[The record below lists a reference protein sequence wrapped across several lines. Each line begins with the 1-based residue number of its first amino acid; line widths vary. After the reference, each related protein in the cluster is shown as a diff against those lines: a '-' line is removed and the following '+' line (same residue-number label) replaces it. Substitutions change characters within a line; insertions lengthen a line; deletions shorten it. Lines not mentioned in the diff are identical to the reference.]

1 MFTVALESVDVP
13 LFAGLRQPLFVW
25 VDVPRYTP
33 RTSGKSEL
41 SSSPPP
47 QPYNTREHNNPTTPA
62 TNDTCARV
70 IVVSFPLCATYNS
83 SIPLLPPSAL
93 HVTTTSKNHH
103 TWKIF
108 LRPGSMAECPSPSR
122 SVIMRRILRDF
133 GYLYGG
139 VLDAATLASTPRSH
153 PTARRLGQRQSRDAR
168 PINSLGLYGTAPVG
182 PSVYASG

>member
-13 LFAGLRQPLFVW
+13 LFAGLLQPLFVW

-47 QPYNTREHNNPTTPA
+47 QPYKTREQNNPTTAA

-70 IVVSFPLCATYNS
+70 IVVSFPLCVTCNS

-93 HVTTTSKNHH
+93 HATTPPKNHH

-108 LRPGSMAECPSPSR
+108 FASGQYGRMPLS
-122 SVIMRRILRDF
+122 IMKC
-133 GYLYGG
+133 YN
-139 VLDAATLASTPRSH
+139 AAH
-153 PTARRLGQRQSRDAR
+153 PTGLRLSAWRGFGCRHPR
-168 PINSLGLYGTAPVG
+168 L
-182 PSVYASG
+182 